1 MGKNSKR
8 RTTITFH
15 TKDGVFIAF
24 PPDDKGKMSI
34 KAERTAKG
42 QMTSVGY
49 FDIIEKEWFVIRG
62 MQIPYGVRCV
72 IEEQFA

>member
-1 MGKNSKR
+1 MGKNSKHKL
-8 RTTITFH
+8 ITFH

-24 PPDDKGKMSI
+24 PPDSKGKLSI

-49 FDIIEKEWFVIRG
+49 FDVHEKEWHILHG
-62 MQIPYGVRCV
+62 MNLPFGVKSV
-72 IEEQFA
+72 IEEQYA